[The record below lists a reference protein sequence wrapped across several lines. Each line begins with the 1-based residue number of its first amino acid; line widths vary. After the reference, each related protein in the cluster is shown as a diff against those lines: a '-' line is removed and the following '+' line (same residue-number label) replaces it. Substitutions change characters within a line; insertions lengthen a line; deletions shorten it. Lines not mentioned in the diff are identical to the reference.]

1 MGRKGCIPLPRGQKL
16 GDTLCMEKYLTETRD
31 RWFHSRMSAP
41 STLPEGRPDPVPLHG
56 QAIDDL
62 RYIRRTMERAGAFTA
77 ISGWGLVA
85 AGISAL
91 VAAWLAARQPTAEG
105 WLGTW
110 LAEALLA
117 LVVSLWA
124 SNRKAQAARVPL
136 MNVPGRKFVFAFA
149 VPMVVGALLTV
160 ALQGGPLAGRLAAVW
175 LLLYGAGIATGGA
188 FSVRIVPTMGIVF
201 MLLGAVALFSP
212 VSWGNAY
219 LATGFGGLH
228 IVFGALIAREHGG

>member
-1 MGRKGCIPLPRGQKL
+1 MTAL
-16 GDTLCMEKYLTETRD
+16 
-31 RWFHSRMSAP
+31 
-41 STLPEGRPDPVPLHG
+41 STLPEGRTEPLPLHG
-56 QAIDDL
+56 QAIADL

-85 AGISAL
+85 TGITAL
-91 VAAWLAARQPTAEG
+91 GAAFLAARQSTTEA

-117 LVVSLWA
+117 LAASLWA
-124 SNRKAQAARVPL
+124 SSRKARAALIPL
-136 MNVPGRKFVFAFA
+136 LNGPGRMFVFAFT

-160 ALQGGPLAGRLAAVW
+160 AFLDGPLAGRLAAIW

-201 MLLGAVALFSP
+201 MLLGAAALFSP
-212 VSWGNAY
+212 VGWGNAY
-219 LATGFGGLH
+219 LAAGFGGLH
-228 IVFGALIAREHGG
+228 VVFGLMIARQHGG